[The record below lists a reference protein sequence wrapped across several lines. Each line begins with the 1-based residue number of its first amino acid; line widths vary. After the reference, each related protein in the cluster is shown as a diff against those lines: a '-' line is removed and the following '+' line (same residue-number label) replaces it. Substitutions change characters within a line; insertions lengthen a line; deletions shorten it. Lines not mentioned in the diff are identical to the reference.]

1 MSDKI
6 EFDRVPSADRNLFL
20 RDTIR
25 AVRDLFERPGVKED
39 YEIWLAEYRRTHPN
53 ATEAG

>member
-6 EFDRVPSADRNLFL
+6 EFDRVSSADRNLFL

-25 AVRDLFERPGVKED
+25 AVIDLFERPGVKED
-39 YEIWLAEYRRTHPN
+39 YEIWLAEYRRTHQN